1 MQFDMSEDQAVLKLY
16 THVLHEN
23 KFFVNVAKF
32 TKYKKVPLFEPHCS
46 TESGE
51 ETQHS

>member
-23 KFFVNVAKF
+23 KFYVNVAKF
-32 TKYKKVPLFEPHCS
+32 TKLKKCKCLSPTLFY
-46 TESGE
+46 
-51 ETQHS
+51 